1 MNAETFGLPLR
12 RGRGGFRGR
21 GGPMGFRGG
30 RGRSSGRGFFAPPR
44 GGPGFRGG
52 FRSGRGG
59 RGDFSEFEYRVSY
72 YPIINLVYVLASDSP
87 EGRF

>member
-12 RGRGGFRGR
+12 RGRGGYRGR

-30 RGRSSGRGFFAPPR
+30 RGRSAGRGSFGPPR
-44 GGPGFRGG
+44 GGAGFRGG

-59 RGDFSEFEYRVSY
+59 RGDFSEFEYRVSFCPAY
-72 YPIINLVYVLASDSP
+72 SLNSNTD
-87 EGRF
+87 RT